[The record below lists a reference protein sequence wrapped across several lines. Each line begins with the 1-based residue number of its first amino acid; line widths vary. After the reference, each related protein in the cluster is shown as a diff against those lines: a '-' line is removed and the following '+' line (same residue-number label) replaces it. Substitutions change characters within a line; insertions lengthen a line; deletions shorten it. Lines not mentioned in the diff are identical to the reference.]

1 VILKID
7 SRRRIYLPKS
17 IKLETNEVILVP
29 MGSSYLLIPVPKGV
43 VEIDIDMERESLK
56 KIAEHKAKIDALR
69 RLHRRGLRGANRE

>member
-1 VILKID
+1 
-7 SRRRIYLPKS
+7 
-17 IKLETNEVILVP
+17 